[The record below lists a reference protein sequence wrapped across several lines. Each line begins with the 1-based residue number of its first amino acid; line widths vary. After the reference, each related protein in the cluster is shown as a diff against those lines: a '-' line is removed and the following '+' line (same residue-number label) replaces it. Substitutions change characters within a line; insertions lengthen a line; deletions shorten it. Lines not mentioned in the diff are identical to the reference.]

1 MSYNS
6 HAGVV
11 IYESILLLIVI
22 AILFR
27 AYWFVTSRVYE
38 AVSIK
43 GTILASPL
51 IAPGVLIHEISHLIA
66 CTLFIRKVTSIKFF
80 TFDQSTG
87 ELGHVAYAHP
97 EGRTF
102 KTTLFDFVI
111 GLAPILGGGISLYF
125 VTYLFLDKSAFNY
138 VVGGIYEA
146 ALTTSPYQKEFW
158 VSNLEVYWNVIKS
171 ETLTPNVIAWLVM
184 IVSISHGLMPSTQDL
199 KLSLPMV
206 IILIILGM
214 AALLISPEHTVEY
227 GYMFVALLASFMT
240 ALLTLGIPILI
251 VFIMTRLLMFTL
263 YILAALGIDVGKKK
277 NGAIGY

>member
-6 HAGVV
+6 HVGVV

-51 IAPGVLIHEISHLIA
+51 IAPGVLIHELSHLIA
-66 CTLFIRKVTSIKFF
+66 CTLFIRKVTSVKFF
-80 TFDQSTG
+80 SFDQSTG

-97 EGRTF
+97 EGKTF

-125 VTYLFLDKSAFNY
+125 VTYLLLDKAVFNY
-138 VVGGIYEA
+138 VVSGIYEA
-146 ALTTSPYQKEFW
+146 ALTTTPYQKEFW
-158 VSNLEVYWNVIKS
+158 INNLEVYWNVIRS
-171 ETLTPNVIAWLVM
+171 ETLTLSVIAWLIM

-199 KLSLPMV
+199 KLSLPMT
-206 IILIILGM
+206 IILFILGV
-214 AALLISPEHTVEY
+214 AGLIIAPEHTVEY

-263 YILAALGIDVGKKK
+263 YILAALGVGIEGKKYR
-277 NGAIGY
+277 GTSY